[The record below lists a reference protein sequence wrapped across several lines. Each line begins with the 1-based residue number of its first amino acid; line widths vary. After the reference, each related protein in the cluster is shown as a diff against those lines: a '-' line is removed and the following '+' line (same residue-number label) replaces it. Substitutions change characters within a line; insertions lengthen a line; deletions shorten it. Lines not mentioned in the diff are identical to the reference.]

1 MLDSPEFDKHEGPV
15 SDSQKPDAL
24 VSLVAEIN
32 SAHDAVCAALSAGL
46 VHARRAGELLLRAKA
61 ELEHGDWLP
70 WLTVHCPAI
79 RERTAQ
85 GYMRVAREWSALE
98 AKAPRVADLP
108 LRQALALLADTRD
121 STSRDAR
128 PLDDDELASVL
139 AEVGGS
145 TDDEDDARL
154 HRTEL
159 CALNRLLALPDLT
172 LEEAAGM
179 VHRAQEI
186 EDEWFARRTRALSK
200 LGVILN
206 WADANGWG
214 KVFRSLRTPEDYAAL
229 RKLLDQRIAELTP

>member
-1 MLDSPEFDKHEGPV
+1 MLDSPDADKDEGHV
-15 SDSQKPDAL
+15 SENQKPDAL

-61 ELEHGDWLP
+61 TLEHGDWLP
-70 WLTVHCPAI
+70 WLTEHCPAI

-98 AKAPRVADLP
+98 AKAQRVADLP
-108 LRQALALLADTRD
+108 LRQALALLADSCD

-128 PLDDDELASVL
+128 PINDDELASVL

-145 TDDEDDARL
+145 TDDEGEARR

-159 CALNRLLALPDLT
+159 GVMNRLLALPDLT
-172 LEEAAGM
+172 LEDVAGI

-186 EDEWFARRTRALSK
+186 EDEWFARRIRALGK

-214 KVFRSLRTPEDYAAL
+214 EVFRSLSTPEDYVPPF
-229 RKLLDQRIAELTP
+229 RNCSISGSRS